1 MELDADLRSIQ
12 EARELAVRA
21 KEAQKEFAMADQATV
36 DRICE
41 AMVKAAMA
49 NAARLGQLA
58 HEETGFGN
66 PVHKRLKNEL
76 AAQGVWDNI
85 KDQKTVGELRRDE
98 EKRVIEYGA
107 PVGVVMGLAPSTNP
121 TATAIFKTLINVK
134 ARNAFILAPH
144 PSAKKSTAEAIRV
157 IVEAGEAAGMPKGL
171 VSCVTEVHPAGT
183 DELFHHYAVNL
194 ILATGGPGMVKAAHS
209 TGKPAIGVGPGN
221 VPVYVDRSADPK
233 EAAAKI
239 VDSKAFDCSTI
250 CASEQTVIADAPIAK
265 ELREAMKANGAHWLT
280 KDEAKK
286 LANMMFRPNGLMHAA
301 FVAKT
306 PQKIGE
312 LAGISVPADA
322 RILVADIDEIGPN
335 EPLSREK
342 LTTVLG
348 FMEAKDWRE
357 GCEKSIECLKFGG
370 DGHSIAMHCEDMSV
384 IEAFGNQKP
393 AFRVVVNTWSTLG
406 ATGATTGIDPTFTI
420 GPGGVGGAVTSDNV
434 TLKHVLNVR
443 RVLWPVREPH
453 PDARVRTVQGGASS
467 SSSSGDQ
474 IEEIVRRVVAE
485 LKRG

>member
-1 MELDADLRSIQ
+1 MELDADLRSIH

-21 KEAQKEFAMADQATV
+21 KEAQKAFAMADQATV

-41 AMVKAAMA
+41 AMVAAAMA

-66 PVHKRLKNEL
+66 PIHKRLKNEL

-85 KDQKTVGELRRDE
+85 KDQKTCGEIGRDE
-98 EKRVIEYGA
+98 ARRIVEYGA
-107 PVGVVMGLAPSTNP
+107 PVGVVMGLSPSTNP

-144 PSAKKSTAEAIRV
+144 PTAKKCTAEAIRV

-171 VSCVTEVHPAGT
+171 VSCVSEVHPAGT
-183 DELFHHYAVNL
+183 DELFHHYAVSM

-209 TGKPAIGVGPGN
+209 AGKPAIGVGPGN
-221 VPVYVDRSADPK
+221 VPVYVDRSAN
-233 EAAAKI
+233 AADAGAKI

-250 CASEQTVIADAPIAK
+250 CATEQLVLADAPIAAQ
-265 ELREAMKANGAHWLT
+265 LRDAMKANGAHWLS

-286 LANMMFRPNGLMHAA
+286 LANMMFRANGLMHAS

-306 PQKIGE
+306 PQRIGE

-322 RILVADIDEIGPN
+322 RILVADLDEIGPN

-348 FMEAKDWRE
+348 FMEVKDWRD
-357 GCEKSIECLKFGG
+357 GCERSIECLKFGG
-370 DGHSIAMHCEDMSV
+370 DGHSIAMHCEDMNV
-384 IEAFGNQKP
+384 IQAFGEQKP
-393 AFRVVVNTWSTLG
+393 AYRVVVNTWSCLG
-406 ATGATTGIDPTFTI
+406 ATGATTAIDPTFTI

-434 TLKHVLNVR
+434 TLRHVLNVR
-443 RVLWPVREPH
+443 RVIWPVREPH
-453 PDARVRTVQGGASS
+453 PDARARTVQQGSA
-467 SSSSGDQ
+467 SSSGDQ

-485 LKRG
+485 LKRS